1 MRSNGRDRRHGTLS
15 SADLL
20 ARERRHPADWVV
32 RGRLPSGGTSILVGE
47 PGVGKSTL
55 AGELA
60 LAVSRGAPW
69 LGFGTSP
76 GPVLYVSVGGRL
88 DEIRGSFAALGLSP
102 ADEVRFLPVAPGAA
116 ALERVRELAGSL
128 RPALVI
134 VDPLPA
140 LLEAEELN
148 DERVSPLD
156 RILHCGQA
164 SGAHLLLVHTLP
176 KGREREL
183 SAILAS
189 TVRTI
194 DTVLVLKRDGDRRLL
209 YSVQRK
215 GADIRRPIRIPA
227 RESLGDPSETSSCTR
242 RRRDVHREIL
252 AYLRRTSRL
261 VTRDEIRDYVDIDP
275 DEIDSTLERLRRTGE
290 ILRVG
295 ERGTTPRY
303 TGCDRIEGEGDWLRR
318 VRPWALIPSGL

>member
-1 MRSNGRDRRHGTLS
+1 MRSIERDRRHGTLS

-20 ARERRHPADWVV
+20 ALGHRNPTEWVV
-32 RGRLPSGGTSILVGE
+32 QGRLPGGGTSILVGE

-102 ADEVRFLPVAPGAA
+102 ADEVQFVPVAPGAA
-116 ALERVRELAGSL
+116 ALERIRELAGSL
-128 RPALVI
+128 RPALII
-134 VDPLPA
+134 VDPLQA
-140 LLEAEELN
+140 LFEAEELN
-148 DERVSPLD
+148 DGCVSPLD

-164 SGAHLLLVHTLP
+164 SDAHLMLVHSLP

-183 SAILAS
+183 SAVLAS
-189 TVRTI
+189 TARTI
-194 DTVLVLKRDGDRRLL
+194 DTVLVLKRDEDRRLL

-227 RESLGDPSETSSCTR
+227 RESLGDPSETSSCAIR
-242 RRRDVHREIL
+242 GSWRVSRSR
-252 AYLRRTSRL
+252 ASSSGSSFATS
-261 VTRDEIRDYVDIDP
+261 ISMGSAP
-275 DEIDSTLERLRRTGE
+275 
-290 ILRVG
+290 
-295 ERGTTPRY
+295 
-303 TGCDRIEGEGDWLRR
+303 
-318 VRPWALIPSGL
+318 

>member
-1 MRSNGRDRRHGTLS
+1 M
-15 SADLL
+15 
-20 ARERRHPADWVV
+20 
-32 RGRLPSGGTSILVGE
+32 LVGE

-69 LGFGTSP
+69 LRFRTSP
-76 GPVLYVSVGGRL
+76 GPVLYVCVGGRL

-189 TVRTI
+189 TARTI
-194 DTVLVLKRDGDRRLL
+194 DTVLVLKREGDRRLL

-227 RESLGDPSETSSCTR
+227 RASLGDPPGASSCAR
-242 RRRDVHREIL
+242 RSRDVPRDIL
-252 AYLRRTSRL
+252 DTLRRTSRL
-261 VTRDEIRDYVDIDP
+261 MTRNEIRDSLDFNP
-275 DEIDSTLERLRRTGE
+275 DEIDSTLERLRCTGE

-295 ERGTTPRY
+295 ERGTTARY
-303 TGCDRIEGEGDWLRR
+303 TGCDRVEAEGSWLRR
-318 VRPWALIPSGL
+318 IRPWAPIPSGP